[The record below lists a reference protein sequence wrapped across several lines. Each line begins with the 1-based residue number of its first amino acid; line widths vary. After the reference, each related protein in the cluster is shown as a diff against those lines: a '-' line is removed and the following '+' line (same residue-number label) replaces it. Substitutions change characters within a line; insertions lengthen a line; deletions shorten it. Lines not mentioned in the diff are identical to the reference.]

1 MKRRFYLQ
9 VFLFLLLLIPF
20 GFECAAG
27 EGWNYSVFIKAMKE
41 SGRDVSISTS
51 DFDNIQKRK
60 ERALAEIKRYLT
72 EKFGNADP
80 LVLKAFREVPR
91 EYFQYNYQY
100 KKFFGDNAYEVPAQ
114 HWSIGYGSVL
124 SDYLGQAYMTQ
135 LSQPKPDDVVL
146 EIGTGSGYQIAIFSR
161 ICKEVYSI
169 EIIKPLGDAVSKIF
183 KPLGYSNVHTKVG
196 DGYYGWADVKGGF
209 DIIIVTCAAPYV
221 SPELLKQL
229 KPDGRLIVPIGQPF
243 KKGQF
248 LYVYTKDKN
257 GKVHSRRDMGVYFI
271 PMRGAIEGK

>member
-1 MKRRFYLQ
+1 MRLRFCLS
-9 VFLFLLLLIPF
+9 VFLILLCLGIFSVECVAMENWDYLTFL
-20 GFECAAG
+20 
-27 EGWNYSVFIKAMKE
+27 KAMKE
-41 SGRDVSISTS
+41 SGRDINISKS

-60 ERALAEIKRYLT
+60 EKALEEIGRYLT
-72 EKFGNADP
+72 EKFGKADP
-80 LVLKAFREVPR
+80 LVLKAFKEVPR

-100 KKFFGDNAYEVPAQ
+100 KSFFGNNAYEIPAQ
-114 HWSIGYGSVL
+114 HWGIGYGSVL

-183 KPLGYSNVHTKVG
+183 KPLGYKNVHTKVG

-229 KPDGRLIVPIGQPF
+229 KPNGRLIVPIGQPF

-248 LYVYTKDKN
+248 LYVYTKDKD

-271 PMRGAIEGK
+271 PMKGAIEGK